1 MGTKQEYTVLVGT
14 TPVYTGAIRT
24 AHLVAGVLE
33 KYRSMIIADLGDTD
47 YQPYHI
53 VVAFGRVY
61 Q

>member
-24 AHLVAGVLE
+24 SHLVAGVLE
-33 KYRSMIIADLGDTD
+33 KYRNMVIQDIGTD
-47 YQPYHI
+47 YQPPHI
-53 VVAFGRVY
+53 IVAFGRVY